1 MTDAIDYKEV
11 NPQEKPNNLK
21 RLARYFK
28 PYRLML
34 VGVFI
39 ALSITS
45 ASILMISQAIRMFID
60 LGIAK
65 QNIHELDEALIF
77 LGITIL
83 VLALFTF
90 CRFFLITLVGERVIT
105 DLRRDIFQ
113 HILILSP
120 DYFERNKSGELLSRL
135 TADTTLLLTLIGSSF
150 SFTIR
155 NLIML
160 LGGIVVL
167 IGTSSQLS
175 LMLLFI
181 IPAVISPLFFLGKKL
196 RIYSRNSQDRVAEIS
211 ARAEQSMNALKVVQ
225 SYRREDYEM
234 GKFNYL
240 LNEQLRTAFD
250 RILLRGFLTAI
261 IIALAFGGVG
271 FVLWIGAHKVVEGS
285 ISPGE
290 LSAFVYVAIVCAGA
304 VAALSDVL
312 GDWQKAVG
320 ATERIFEFLS
330 SEPSTKHADNPVK
343 FSGKFKDK
351 IEFKNVSF
359 SYDKLKKRKI
369 LSDVNLEIHPGQVTA
384 LVGKSGAGKTTI
396 FMLLERFYNPDSG
409 KILLDGKSIDS
420 IHMNDLRAM
429 FTYVPQDPYVF
440 ATSVYENIAYGD
452 PYAGREKVIAAAEQA
467 GCMEFI
473 TKLPEG
479 IDTYLGDKGMKLSG
493 GQKQRLAIARAILN
507 NPKILLLDEATSS
520 LDSENEALVQKALS
534 NLMKGRT
541 TIVIAHRLS
550 TVKNADQI
558 IVLENGTISQR
569 GTHEE
574 LINQTTGTY
583 ARLAK
588 LQFGS

>member
-1 MTDAIDYKEV
+1 MTDAIDYKEMISPK
-11 NPQEKPNNLK
+11 NPSSLK
-21 RLARYFK
+21 RLAGYFK

-34 VGVFI
+34 LGVFI

-65 QNIHELDEALIF
+65 QDIHELDEALIF
-77 LGITIL
+77 LGITIV

-105 DLRRDIFQ
+105 DLRRDIFK

-120 DYFERNKSGELLSRL
+120 DYFEKNKSGELLSRL

-167 IGTSSQLS
+167 VGTSSKLS

-196 RIYSRNSQDRVAEIS
+196 RVYSRNSQDRVAEIS
-211 ARAEQSMNALKVVQ
+211 ARAEQSMNALKIVQ
-225 SYRREDYEM
+225 AYRREEYEM
-234 GKFNYL
+234 SKFNYL
-240 LNEQLRTAFD
+240 LNEQLRTAFN
-250 RILLRGFLTAI
+250 RILLRGLLTAI

-271 FVLWIGAHKVVEGS
+271 FVLWMGAHKVVEGS

-290 LSAFVYVAIVCAGA
+290 LSAFVYVAVVCAGA

-330 SEPSTKHADNPVK
+330 SKPSTKHSDAPIT
-343 FSGKFKDK
+343 FSGEFKEK
-351 IEFKNVSF
+351 IEFKDVSF

-369 LSDVNLEIHPGQVTA
+369 LNNINLEIIPGQMTA

-396 FMLLERFYNPDSG
+396 FMLLERFYNLDSG
-409 KILLDGKSIDS
+409 KILFDGKSIDS
-420 IHMNDLRAM
+420 INMSDLRAM
-429 FTYVPQDPYVF
+429 FTYVPQEPYVF
-440 ATSVYENIAYGD
+440 ATSVYENIAYGN
-452 PYAGREKVIAAAEQA
+452 PSASREKVINAAEQA

-473 TKLPEG
+473 EKLPEG

-507 NPKILLLDEATSS
+507 DPKILLLDEATSS
-520 LDSENEALVQKALS
+520 LDSENEDLVQKALN
-534 NLMKGRT
+534 NLMRGRT

-558 IVLENGTISQR
+558 IVLENGAVIQR

-574 LINQTTGTY
+574 LIKQKTSTY

-588 LQFGS
+588 LQFG